1 MIYSLLRTLHFI
13 TIFGLI
19 GAIVVENIAI
29 KSTITKEDII
39 NLAKIDAVAG
49 ASAILTLGFG
59 LVLWF
64 GVGKPAEF
72 YSSNPVFHGKLGLF
86 SLLVLFAV
94 YPAIFFFKQRNT
106 DSDFIDVPKLV
117 RVFLKIELLLVF
129 IIALLAF
136 LMARGIGLP
145 N

>member
-13 TIFGLI
+13 SIFALV
-19 GAIVVENIAI
+19 GAIVIENMAI
-29 KSTITKEDII
+29 KPTITKEDIV
-39 NLAKIDAVAG
+39 NLARIDAVAG
-49 ASAILTLGFG
+49 ASAIFTLGFG

-72 YSSNPVFHGKLGLF
+72 YSSNPIFHGKLGLF
-86 SLLVLFAV
+86 VLLVLFAA
-94 YPAIFFFKQRNT
+94 YPANFFFKQRNT
-106 DSDFIDVPKLV
+106 ELEAIEVPKLV
-117 RVFLKIELLLVF
+117 RAFLKIELFLV
-129 IIALLAF
+129 IIIPLLAL